1 MNTNII
7 LPMEIVNK
15 ILIMRPSHPIVT
27 ILREYTNNHLGP
39 YNDGNT
45 FYCEEIY
52 FRLQNNDC
60 FMLECLD
67 YKYKSYRRVYNK
79 VINSIK
85 YKILYYNFYKELC
98 DDKQLNHEEYNFKNL
113 KKVIFVKTFGTFKN
127 I

>member
-45 FYCEEIY
+45 FYCKEIY
-52 FRLQNNDC
+52 FRLRNNDC
-60 FMLECLD
+60 FMMECLD

-85 YKILYYNFYKELC
+85 QQIHDYDFYKELC
-98 DDKQLNHEEYNFKNL
+98 NDKEINYEEYTF
-113 KKVIFVKTFGTFKN
+113 KTFEKSEVYQDFWN
-127 I
+127 F

>member
-45 FYCEEIY
+45 FYCKEIY

-60 FMLECLD
+60 FMMECLD
-67 YKYKSYRRVYNK
+67 YKYKSYRKVYNK

-85 YKILYYNFYKELC
+85 HQIHDYDFYKELC
-98 DDKQLNHEEYNFKNL
+98 VDNQLNHEEYNFK
-113 KKVIFVKTFGTFKN
+113 TFGKSKVCQDFWN
-127 I
+127 F

>member
-45 FYCEEIY
+45 FYCEEIF

-85 YKILYYNFYKELC
+85 QQIHDYDFYKELC
-98 DDKQLNHEEYNFKNL
+98 VDNQLNHEEYNFKT
-113 KKVIFVKTFGTFKN
+113 FVKSKVCQDFWNF
-127 I
+127 